1 MQYMDVNTASQKW
14 GITGRRVRILCNDG
28 RIDGAVRNGWSWL
41 IPADA
46 PKPGDGRVLRRFRNL
61 DIRPGFVDI
70 EALEEI
76 SEGVS
81 VPDSSSSFVRLLPST
96 ISFLFLLDGKE
107 VESEDVKV
115 VLEGKLCYSLSLQE
129 HLLIV
134 NFTSILKNLFHSRDK
149 WNGGTLREVY
159 IRLLQGIKETDG
171 EYDREYIESRDE
183 EERVSV
189 KAAMETT
196 LKQYE
201 DSWSL
206 LHTLSSSTILSGEI
220 GRISP
225 YDTALSFFLYL
236 VLSGEL
242 LRGSILPPL
251 LDSSLLFETKAA
263 FSLVSSKGVYTDLT
277 SLMERMV
284 LRSYVELK
292 KNV

>member
-1 MQYMDVNTASQKW
+1 MQYMDVNTASRKW

-61 DIRPGFVDI
+61 DIRPGFVDV
-70 EALEEI
+70 EALEEAR
-76 SEGVS
+76 EGVYVS
-81 VPDSSSSFVRLLPST
+81 DSSSSFVRLLPST
-96 ISFLFLLDGKE
+96 ISYLFLLDGKE
-107 VESEDVKV
+107 VSSEDVKV
-115 VLEGKLCYSLSLQE
+115 VLEGELCYSLSLQE

-149 WNGGTLREVY
+149 WNGGALREIY
-159 IRLLQGIKETDG
+159 IRLMQGIKESDG
-171 EYDREYIESRDE
+171 EYDREYIESKDE
-183 EERVSV
+183 EEKVGV
-189 KAAMETT
+189 KAAMETM

-206 LHTLSSSTILSGEI
+206 LHPLSSSAIISGEI

-242 LRGSILPPL
+242 IRGDVLPPL

-284 LRSYVELK
+284 LRSYVEIK

>member
-41 IPADA
+41 IPLDA

-70 EALEEI
+70 EALNEAA
-76 SEGVS
+76 EGIVAK
-81 VPDSSSSFVRLLPST
+81 DSASSFTRLLPST
-96 ISFLFLLDGKE
+96 ISFLFVLDGKE
-107 VESEDVKV
+107 VSPEDVRV

-134 NFTSILKNLFHSRDK
+134 NFTSILKSLFKKKDK
-149 WNGGTLREVY
+149 WNGGAFKEIY
-159 IRLLQGIKETDG
+159 ARLLQGISDSDG
-171 EYDREYIESRDE
+171 EYDREYLEGKEDE
-183 EERVSV
+183 ITV

-206 LHTLSSSTILSGEI
+206 LHPLSSSSILTGEI
-220 GRISP
+220 MRISP
-225 YDTALSFFLYL
+225 YDTAQSFFLYL

-242 LRGSILPPL
+242 LRGNVLPPL
-251 LDSSLLFETKAA
+251 LDSSLLFEAKAA

-277 SLMERMV
+277 SLLERMV
-284 LRSYVELK
+284 LRSYMEIK

>member
-61 DIRPGFVDI
+61 DIRPGFVDVDT
-70 EALEEI
+70 LHGM
-76 SEGVS
+76 SS
-81 VPDSSSSFVRLLPST
+81 DFPLSSSSTSFVSLLPST

-107 VESEDVKV
+107 IGAEEVKV

-134 NFTSILKNLFHSRDK
+134 NFTSILKNLFHKKDK
-149 WNGGTLREVY
+149 WNGGTLKETY
-159 IRLLQGIKETDG
+159 ARLMQGILDSDG
-171 EYDREYIESRDE
+171 EYEREYLEGREDGEKI
-183 EERVSV
+183 SV
-189 KAAMETT
+189 KAAMETM

-206 LHTLSSSTILSGEI
+206 LHPVSSSSILSGEI
-220 GRISP
+220 TRISP
-225 YDTALSFFLYL
+225 YNSALSFFTYL
-236 VLSGEL
+236 VLGGEL
-242 LRGSILPPL
+242 MRGGVLPPL
-251 LDSSLLFETKAA
+251 LDSSIFLEAKAA
-263 FSLVSSKGVYTDLT
+263 YSLVSSKGVYTDLT
-277 SLMERMV
+277 SLTERMI
-284 LRSYVELK
+284 LRSYMEMK

>member
-41 IPADA
+41 IPLDA

-70 EALEEI
+70 EAL
-76 SEGVS
+76 SEVADGIDVEKS
-81 VPDSSSSFVRLLPST
+81 VSSFISLLPST
-96 ISFLFLLDGKE
+96 ISFLFLLDGRG
-107 VESEDVKV
+107 VRSEDVRV

-134 NFTSILKNLFHSRDK
+134 NFTSILKNLFHKKDK
-149 WNGGTLREVY
+149 WNGGALREIYV
-159 IRLLQGIKETDG
+159 RLLQGITDSDG
-171 EYDREYIESRDE
+171 EYDREWIESRTDE
-183 EERVSV
+183 EKVSV
-189 KAAMETT
+189 KDGMETT

-206 LHTLSSSTILSGEI
+206 LHPLSSSTIIAGEI
-220 GRISP
+220 ARISP
-225 YDTALSFFLYL
+225 YKTAQSFFMYL
-236 VLSGEL
+236 VLAGEL
-242 LRGSILPPL
+242 LRGKILPPL
-251 LDSSLLFETKAA
+251 SDSSLVFEAKAA
-263 FSLVSSKGVYTDLT
+263 FSLVVSKGVYTDLT
-277 SLMERMV
+277 EMLERMV
-284 LRSYVELK
+284 IRSYMEIK

>member
-61 DIRPGFVDI
+61 DIRPGFVDVDT
-70 EALEEI
+70 LHGM
-76 SEGVS
+76 SS
-81 VPDSSSSFVRLLPST
+81 DFPLSSSSTSFVSLLPST

-107 VESEDVKV
+107 IGAEEVKV

-134 NFTSILKNLFHSRDK
+134 NFTSILKNLFHNKDK
-149 WNGGTLREVY
+149 WNGGTLKETY
-159 IRLLQGIKETDG
+159 ARLMQGILDSDG
-171 EYDREYIESRDE
+171 EYEREYLEGREDGEKI
-183 EERVSV
+183 SV
-189 KAAMETT
+189 KAAMETM

-206 LHTLSSSTILSGEI
+206 LHPVSSSSILFGEI
-220 GRISP
+220 TRISP
-225 YDTALSFFLYL
+225 YNSALSFFTYL
-236 VLSGEL
+236 VLGGEL
-242 LRGSILPPL
+242 MRGGVLPPL
-251 LDSSLLFETKAA
+251 WDSSILLEAKAA
-263 FSLVSSKGVYTDLT
+263 YSLVSSKGVYTDLT
-277 SLMERMV
+277 SLTERMI
-284 LRSYVELK
+284 LRSYMEMK

>member
-107 VESEDVKV
+107 VES
-115 VLEGKLCYSLSLQE
+115 
-129 HLLIV
+129 
-134 NFTSILKNLFHSRDK
+134 
-149 WNGGTLREVY
+149 
-159 IRLLQGIKETDG
+159 
-171 EYDREYIESRDE
+171 
-183 EERVSV
+183 
-189 KAAMETT
+189 
-196 LKQYE
+196 
-201 DSWSL
+201 
-206 LHTLSSSTILSGEI
+206 
-220 GRISP
+220 
-225 YDTALSFFLYL
+225 
-236 VLSGEL
+236 
-242 LRGSILPPL
+242 
-251 LDSSLLFETKAA
+251 
-263 FSLVSSKGVYTDLT
+263 
-277 SLMERMV
+277 
-284 LRSYVELK
+284 
-292 KNV
+292 

>member
-41 IPADA
+41 IPLDA

-70 EALEEI
+70 EAL
-76 SEGVS
+76 SEVADGIDVEKS
-81 VPDSSSSFVRLLPST
+81 VSSFISLLPST
-96 ISFLFLLDGKE
+96 ISFLFLLDGRD
-107 VESEDVKV
+107 VRSEDVRV

-134 NFTSILKNLFHSRDK
+134 NFTSILKNLFHKKDK
-149 WNGGTLREVY
+149 WTGGALREIYV
-159 IRLLQGIKETDG
+159 RLLQGITDSDG
-171 EYDREYIESRDE
+171 EYDREWIESRTDE
-183 EERVSV
+183 EKVSV
-189 KAAMETT
+189 KDGMETT

-206 LHTLSSSTILSGEI
+206 LHPLSSSTIIAGEI
-220 GRISP
+220 ARISP
-225 YDTALSFFLYL
+225 YKTAQSFFMYL
-236 VLSGEL
+236 VLAGEL
-242 LRGSILPPL
+242 LRGKILPPL
-251 LDSSLLFETKAA
+251 SDSSLVFEAKAA
-263 FSLVSSKGVYTDLT
+263 FSLVVSKGVYTDLT
-277 SLMERMV
+277 EMLERMV
-284 LRSYVELK
+284 IRSYMEIK

>member
-1 MQYMDVNTASQKW
+1 MQYMDVNTASRKW

-61 DIRPGFVDI
+61 DIRPGFVDV
-70 EALEEI
+70 EALEEAR
-76 SEGVS
+76 EGVS
-81 VPDSSSSFVRLLPST
+81 VSDSSSSFVRLLPST
-96 ISFLFLLDGKE
+96 ISYLFLLDGKE
-107 VESEDVKV
+107 VSSEDVKV
-115 VLEGKLCYSLSLQE
+115 VLEGELCYSLSLQE

-149 WNGGTLREVY
+149 WNGGALREIY
-159 IRLLQGIKETDG
+159 IRLMQGIKESDG
-171 EYDREYIESRDE
+171 EYDREYIESKDE
-183 EERVSV
+183 EEKVSV
-189 KAAMETT
+189 KAAMETM

-206 LHTLSSSTILSGEI
+206 LHPLSSSAIISGEI

-242 LRGSILPPL
+242 IRGDVLPPL

-284 LRSYVELK
+284 LRSYVEIK

>member
-41 IPADA
+41 IPLDA

-70 EALEEI
+70 EAL
-76 SEGVS
+76 SEVADGIDVEKS
-81 VPDSSSSFVRLLPST
+81 VSSFISLLPST
-96 ISFLFLLDGKE
+96 ISFLFLLDGRD
-107 VESEDVKV
+107 VRSEDVRV

-134 NFTSILKNLFHSRDK
+134 NFTSILKNLFYKKDK
-149 WNGGTLREVY
+149 WNGGALREIYV
-159 IRLLQGIKETDG
+159 RLLQGITDSDG
-171 EYDREYIESRDE
+171 EYDREWIESRTDE
-183 EERVSV
+183 EKVSV
-189 KAAMETT
+189 KDGMETT

-206 LHTLSSSTILSGEI
+206 LHPLSSSTIIAGEI
-220 GRISP
+220 ARISP
-225 YDTALSFFLYL
+225 YKTAQSFFMYL
-236 VLSGEL
+236 VLAGEL
-242 LRGSILPPL
+242 LRGKILPPL
-251 LDSSLLFETKAA
+251 SDSSLVFEAKAA
-263 FSLVSSKGVYTDLT
+263 FSLVVSKGVYTDLT
-277 SLMERMV
+277 EMLERMV
-284 LRSYVELK
+284 IRSYMEIK

>member
-61 DIRPGFVDI
+61 DIRPGFVDVDT
-70 EALEEI
+70 LHGM
-76 SEGVS
+76 SS
-81 VPDSSSSFVRLLPST
+81 DFPLSSSSTSFVSLLPST

-107 VESEDVKV
+107 IGAEEVKV

-134 NFTSILKNLFHSRDK
+134 NFTSILKGLFKKKDK
-149 WNGGTLREVY
+149 WNGGAFKEIY
-159 IRLLQGIKETDG
+159 ARLLQGISDSDG
-171 EYDREYIESRDE
+171 EYERAYLEGKEDE
-183 EERVSV
+183 ITV

-206 LHTLSSSTILSGEI
+206 LHPLSSSSILTGEI
-220 GRISP
+220 MRISP
-225 YDTALSFFLYL
+225 YNTALSFFLYL

-242 LRGSILPPL
+242 LR
-251 LDSSLLFETKAA
+251 
-263 FSLVSSKGVYTDLT
+263 
-277 SLMERMV
+277 
-284 LRSYVELK
+284 
-292 KNV
+292 

>member
-61 DIRPGFVDI
+61 DIRPGFVDVDT
-70 EALEEI
+70 LHGM
-76 SEGVS
+76 SS
-81 VPDSSSSFVRLLPST
+81 DFPLSSSSTSFVSLLPST

-107 VESEDVKV
+107 IGAEEVKV

-134 NFTSILKNLFHSRDK
+134 NFTSILKNLFHKKDK
-149 WNGGTLREVY
+149 WNGGTLKETY
-159 IRLLQGIKETDG
+159 ARLMQGILDSDG
-171 EYDREYIESRDE
+171 EYEREYLEGREDGEKI
-183 EERVSV
+183 SV
-189 KAAMETT
+189 KAAMETM

-206 LHTLSSSTILSGEI
+206 LHPVSSSSILSGEI
-220 GRISP
+220 TRISP
-225 YDTALSFFLYL
+225 YNSALSFFTYL
-236 VLSGEL
+236 VLGGEL
-242 LRGSILPPL
+242 MRGGVLPPL
-251 LDSSLLFETKAA
+251 LDSSILPFGKSVADVRSTYDCRNTPL
-263 FSLVSSKGVYTDLT
+263 SSVVRPVY
-277 SLMERMV
+277 S
-284 LRSYVELK
+284 SI
-292 KNV
+292 

>member
-46 PKPGDGRVLRRFRNL
+46 PKPGDGRVLIRFRNL
-61 DIRPGFVDI
+61 DIRPGFVDVDT
-70 EALEEI
+70 LHGM
-76 SEGVS
+76 SS
-81 VPDSSSSFVRLLPST
+81 DFPLSSSSTSFVSLLPST

-107 VESEDVKV
+107 IGAEEVKV

-134 NFTSILKNLFHSRDK
+134 NFTSILKNLFHKKDK
-149 WNGGTLREVY
+149 WNGGTLKETY
-159 IRLLQGIKETDG
+159 ARLMQGILDSDG
-171 EYDREYIESRDE
+171 EYEREYLEGREDGEKI
-183 EERVSV
+183 SV
-189 KAAMETT
+189 KAAMETM

-206 LHTLSSSTILSGEI
+206 LHPVSSSSILSGEI
-220 GRISP
+220 TRISP
-225 YDTALSFFLYL
+225 YNSALSFFTYL
-236 VLSGEL
+236 VLGGEL
-242 LRGSILPPL
+242 MRGGVLPPL
-251 LDSSLLFETKAA
+251 LDSSILLEAKAA
-263 FSLVSSKGVYTDLT
+263 YSLVSSKGVYTDLT
-277 SLMERMV
+277 SLTERMI
-284 LRSYVELK
+284 LRSYMEMK